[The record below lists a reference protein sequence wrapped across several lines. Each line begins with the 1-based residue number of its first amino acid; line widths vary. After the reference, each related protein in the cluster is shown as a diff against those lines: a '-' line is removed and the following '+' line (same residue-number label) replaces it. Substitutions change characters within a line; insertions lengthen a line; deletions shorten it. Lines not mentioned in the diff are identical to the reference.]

1 MGSDP
6 YTRPRTSRIVIVF
19 KFAAFARPEA
29 PAFLVLFA
37 LDTLVRAMIMSAVP
51 LQAYAVLGNAQ
62 QVSVL

>member
-6 YTRPRTSRIVIVF
+6 YTRPRTKRIVMSV
-19 KFAAFARPEA
+19 KLAAFARPEA
-29 PAFLVLFA
+29 PAFLVLFT
-37 LDTLVRAMIMSAVP
+37 LDTLVRAKIMNAVP

>member
-6 YTRPRTSRIVIVF
+6 YTRLRARRIVMSF
-19 KFAAFARPEA
+19 KLAAFARPA
-29 PAFLVLFA
+29 ATAFLVLFN
-37 LDTLVRAMIMSAVP
+37 LDTLVRAMIMNAVP